1 MPGGAAS
8 GPRDGEAGKAPSW
21 PHLPVGTPL
30 TVVKLAPDG
39 REAARYPGTVVEAGA
54 PSPWLGVAAV
64 WRNRRVEIDGL
75 VFEPGDTLHELFS
88 PTNRFNAFAV
98 FAPDGRLRGWYG
110 NVSHLP
116 TLDLDADPPVLAW
129 HDLFLDVVLLPD
141 GALAVLDED
150 ELAAA
155 RLNVLDPS
163 LHAVIL
169 AARDALL
176 DRARRRDVPFHQS
189 APRPGA
195 DRPR

>member
-1 MPGGAAS
+1 MPDGATS
-8 GPRDGEAGKAPSW
+8 GRWEGDVGRTPSW
-21 PHLPVGTPL
+21 PRLPVGAPL

-39 REAARYPGTVVEAGA
+39 SKAARYAGTVVEADA
-54 PSPWLGVAAV
+54 PSPWFAVAAV
-64 WRNRRVEIDGL
+64 WRNRRVELNGL

-88 PTNRFNAFAV
+88 PTQCFNAFAV

-110 NVSHLP
+110 NVTHPP

-141 GALAVLDED
+141 DALAVLDED

-155 RLNVLDPS
+155 RLDVLDPS

-169 AARDALL
+169 AARDELL